1 MSTLIDRLLG
11 YQASGLSPGER
22 ATHTYVIGQSGTG
35 KSRALESWIMQD
47 VRAGRGVGVIDPH
60 GDLFHNLLAR
70 IAMLHEVADRV
81 ILFDPLDTKW
91 LVGFNP
97 LQKVAGLAPERL
109 AIYLTDVVIKVW
121 KLKPEEAPRMLW
133 LLVNSILA
141 LIELELTLPDL
152 PRWLLDAEFR
162 ERLLPRLAQKEV
174 VHFFREE
181 YPSSPAAMH
190 QWATP
195 ILNKL
200 GQLLFDPDMR
210 QIFSSPSSFDFRD
223 LMHEGRILLVNV
235 PKGILGEGLSTLV
248 AAFVVAHIQ
257 KAALARASSQR
268 RQPFYLYLDE
278 FQNYTT
284 DNIQDIL
291 SESRKYALS
300 LTLAHQ
306 YLEQL
311 PSQLRAAVL
320 NTAGTLVSFRVG
332 YRDGHVLAREIF
344 PDPAFLAPS
353 PRIRIASQFA
363 PFRLQSKGDPSEGWD
378 ALGRELS
385 GLDNRLFWTKVRNRQ
400 QPRKLSSYWMPDVA
414 SSQKLNEL
422 VQALRDHAG
431 QRFAQPR
438 ADLGSQFKQSQ
449 NGHEADLPLWSG

>member
-1 MSTLIDRLLG
+1 
-11 YQASGLSPGER
+11 
-22 ATHTYVIGQSGTG
+22 
-35 KSRALESWIMQD
+35 
-47 VRAGRGVGVIDPH
+47 
-60 GDLFHNLLAR
+60 
-70 IAMLHEVADRV
+70 
-81 ILFDPLDTKW
+81 
-91 LVGFNP
+91 
-97 LQKVAGLAPERL
+97 
-109 AIYLTDVVIKVW
+109 
-121 KLKPEEAPRMLW
+121 
-133 LLVNSILA
+133 
-141 LIELELTLPDL
+141 
-152 PRWLLDAEFR
+152 
-162 ERLLPRLAQKEV
+162 
-174 VHFFREE
+174 
-181 YPSSPAAMH
+181 MH

-210 QIFSSPSSFDFRD
+210 QIFGSPSSFDFRD
-223 LMHEGRILLVNV
+223 LMDEGRILLVNA
-235 PKGILGEGLSTLV
+235 PKGILGEGLSALL

-257 KAALARASSQR
+257 KAALARASSQH

-332 YRDGHVLAREIF
+332 YRDGQVLAREIF
-344 PDPAFLAPS
+344 PEPDFLAPS

-363 PFRLQSKGDPSEGWD
+363 PFWLQSKSDPSEGWD

-385 GLDNRLFWTKVRNRQ
+385 GLDNRLFWTKVRNRER
-400 QPRKLSSYWMPDVA
+400 PRKLISYWMPDVTP
-414 SSQKLNEL
+414 SQKLNEL

-438 ADLGSQFKQSQ
+438 ADLGKQIKPSH